1 MSQVRRIITTY
12 SFKRKEKKITR
23 SVHANK
29 AVTNAV
35 EHMRLNDYAAS
46 VAQVSCSET
55 GKLYAIITRNM
66 AGRVSIRY
74 TDPSMVVITDV
85 YGESL

>member
-12 SFKRKEKKITR
+12 SFKRREKKITR

-55 GKLYAIITRNM
+55 VNCTRSSRAIWPAASVMTTM
-66 AGRVSIRY
+66 LGSV
-74 TDPSMVVITDV
+74 
-85 YGESL
+85 